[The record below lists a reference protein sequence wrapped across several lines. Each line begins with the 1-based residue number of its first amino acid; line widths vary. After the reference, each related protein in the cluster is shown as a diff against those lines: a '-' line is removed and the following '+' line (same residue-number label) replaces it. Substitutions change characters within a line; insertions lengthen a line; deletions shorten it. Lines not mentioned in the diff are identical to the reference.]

1 MSGSGSTAEA
11 KDVIALLD
19 DDSAPDVG
27 AMTVLRR
34 GFRASPE
41 LRSGIWVTLA
51 MASLAAAG
59 RLVIPVLVQQVLD
72 RGVIGD
78 EGYQAGTVWG
88 LSLVAMVVVVIVMV
102 ASRASYIRLVR
113 VAEAVLLGLRVR
125 VFEHIH
131 RLSLADHSG
140 SRRGVLVA
148 RVTSDV
154 EQLAAFTQW
163 GAMSWIINSAVIIG
177 TLLVMSIYSWQ
188 LTLVV
193 VAVHLPLVPFLR
205 WVQRRQFI
213 AYSRVRDRVADTLG
227 HTSEAVSGAAV
238 IKAYDYTESM
248 RERLQDSV
256 DQQYRASFRAHIW
269 FACMLPV
276 VDLVSSISLAASIGV
291 GVWWSDDF
299 GLGVG
304 EMVAFI
310 FLVSLLLNPI
320 SELGEVLDQT
330 QTALAGWW
338 KILRVMDVPVEVV
351 EPDPGEDLPS
361 GPLSVTMEQVGFS
374 YRTGP
379 PVLHDLDVEIPPEAN
394 VAIVGETGSGKTT
407 FARLVA
413 RLADPTVGVVR
424 VGGVDLRGVSP
435 DARHRG
441 IRMVPQ
447 DGFLFDT
454 TIEANIRYGR
464 PGATSADAEAAIEEL
479 GLGWWVDRVPSGLQS
494 VVGERGNRLS
504 VGERQLVAL
513 ARAQVADP
521 GLLLLDEAT
530 SAVDPET
537 EEALAEALS
546 RLAVG
551 RTTISIA
558 HRLST
563 AERSDLVLVFSD
575 GRVVERGHHRDLVG
589 QGGSYARLH
598 ESWIGNTRALKDG

>member
-1 MSGSGSTAEA
+1 
-11 KDVIALLD
+11 
-19 DDSAPDVG
+19 
-27 AMTVLRR
+27 
-34 GFRASPE
+34 
-41 LRSGIWVTLA
+41 
-51 MASLAAAG
+51 
-59 RLVIPVLVQQVLD
+59 
-72 RGVIGD
+72 
-78 EGYQAGTVWG
+78 
-88 LSLVAMVVVVIVMV
+88 
-102 ASRASYIRLVR
+102 
-113 VAEAVLLGLRVR
+113 
-125 VFEHIH
+125 
-131 RLSLADHSG
+131 
-140 SRRGVLVA
+140 
-148 RVTSDV
+148 
-154 EQLAAFTQW
+154 
-163 GAMSWIINSAVIIG
+163 
-177 TLLVMSIYSWQ
+177 
-188 LTLVV
+188 
-193 VAVHLPLVPFLR
+193 
-205 WVQRRQFI
+205 
-213 AYSRVRDRVADTLG
+213 
-227 HTSEAVSGAAV
+227 
-238 IKAYDYTESM
+238 
-248 RERLQDSV
+248 
-256 DQQYRASFRAHIW
+256 
-269 FACMLPV
+269 
-276 VDLVSSISLAASIGV
+276 
-291 GVWWSDDF
+291 
-299 GLGVG
+299 
-304 EMVAFI
+304 
-310 FLVSLLLNPI
+310 
-320 SELGEVLDQT
+320 
-330 QTALAGWW
+330 
-338 KILRVMDVPVEVV
+338 
-351 EPDPGEDLPS
+351 
-361 GPLSVTMEQVGFS
+361 MEQVGFS